1 MNIKNFK
8 RKIISNLRT
17 VGRNF
22 LRGDIVIYQDNE
34 LLHFYINDNKDGIDV
49 LKNDNAIYIS
59 PENIEKLLD
68 NSEDI

>member
-1 MNIKNFK
+1 MDIKNFK
-8 RKIISNLRT
+8 RKIDTDFRT
-17 VGRNF
+17 IERTF
-22 LRGDIVIYQDNE
+22 IKGDIVIMNNNE

-59 PENIEKLLD
+59 HENIEKLLD